1 MLKAHRGMNI
11 ATKHFD
17 KIVELLAG
25 TLAELGVPND
35 IIGEIAAIAASVK
48 DFIIEIKDW
57 MNVFFIINK

>member
-48 DFIIEIKDW
+48 DFIIEIKD
-57 MNVFFIINK
+57 